1 MKTNNWPLKWSPC
14 LWHCCIDRQR
24 LPNKINSGWKLRKK
38 NCFIFHFLLLAPYAI
53 RRWKHWFNW
62 SHVLPVYIYVCIH
75 NTIKKVAWHTF
86 HFRFK
91 ICFTKRFVSL
101 FFSFRSILHFRT
113 STSLLP
119 LHALVSFKILWCLK
133 NRKKCQRE
141 EN

>member
-24 LPNKINSGWKLRKK
+24 LPNKINCGWKLKK

-75 NTIKKVAWHTF
+75 NTIKKWPDILFTF
-86 HFRFK
+86 DLKFASPRD
-91 ICFTKRFVSL
+91 L
-101 FFSFRSILHFRT
+101 FLFSFHSGAFYIFAR
-113 STSLLP
+113 P
-119 LHALVSFKILWCLK
+119 LHCYHCMLWFLLK
-133 NRKKCQRE
+133 YCDV
-141 EN
+141 